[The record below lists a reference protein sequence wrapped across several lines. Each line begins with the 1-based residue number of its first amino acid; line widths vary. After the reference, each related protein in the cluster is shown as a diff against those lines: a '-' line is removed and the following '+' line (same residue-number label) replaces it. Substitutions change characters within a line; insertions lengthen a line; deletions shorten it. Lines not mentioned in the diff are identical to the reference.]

1 MKRDMRV
8 YLQDIWESILVTE
21 EYIQGLTK
29 EEFLNNRQVQDA
41 VIRRLEI
48 MGEAVK
54 YISGNFKS
62 KYPEIAWAKIAGL
75 RDVLIHQYFGINL
88 KRIWELVKSD
98 LPLLKKELI
107 ALIEEEDD

>member
-8 YLQDIWESILVTE
+8 YLQDIWESILAAE
-21 EYIQGLTK
+21 EYTEGLTK

-48 MGEAVK
+48 IGEAVK
-54 YISGNFKS
+54 YLSGEFKS

-88 KRIWELVKSD
+88 KRVWGVVKTD
-98 LPLLKKELI
+98 LPLLKKDLI
-107 ALIEEEDD
+107 VIIEGEDD